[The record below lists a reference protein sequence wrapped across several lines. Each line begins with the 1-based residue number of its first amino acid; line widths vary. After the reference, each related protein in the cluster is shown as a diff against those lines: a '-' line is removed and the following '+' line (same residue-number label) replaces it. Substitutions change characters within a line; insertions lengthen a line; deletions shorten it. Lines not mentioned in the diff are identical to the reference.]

1 MHRAVGRQPSARLLE
16 LAFAADPPAAAGLVP
31 RDRDM
36 HEPLQEVPLGR
47 FGGTPGVFQFL
58 VSGEELAGSNQ
69 LEAAL
74 ERVRQGAR
82 LRRRSGGRPGFAAA
96 SV

>member
-1 MHRAVGRQPSARLLE
+1 
-16 LAFAADPPAAAGLVP
+16 
-31 RDRDM
+31 
-36 HEPLQEVPLGR
+36 
-47 FGGTPGVFQFL
+47 

-82 LRRRSGGRPGFAAA
+82 LRRRSGGRPGFAGA